1 MAKSNGIGINSFNE
15 DLNVLEN
22 CDMSEPI
29 NIHLEKSSLIF
40 PSLSNP
46 INTLGIVTNI
56 ERYDE
61 KYDEV
66 ALNHLKA
73 QIMREIKNELS
84 LKSVQTIS

>member
-15 DLNVLEN
+15 DLNLLEN
-22 CDMSEPI
+22 CDTSEP
-29 NIHLEKSSLIF
+29 IHLEKRSPIF

-46 INTLGIVTNI
+46 INTPGIVTNI

-73 QIMREIKNELS
+73 HIMREIKNELS

>member
-15 DLNVLEN
+15 DLNLLEN
-22 CDMSEPI
+22 CDTSEPI
-29 NIHLEKSSLIF
+29 NIHLEKRSPIF

-46 INTLGIVTNI
+46 INTPGIVTNI

-73 QIMREIKNELS
+73 HIMREIKNELS